1 MLLAVRFGQADGEQT
16 MTVLSAYFL
25 ALMGNFLLSLGFSL
39 QKKNVAW
46 LSAKKRGK
54 VRQTREVAGWAFGFL
69 LMNLQ
74 PVFNYL
80 ALKGLAPNI
89 VAAVSGS
96 NIIFTILLSRILL
109 GERIAREKWIWIV
122 LLALSLA
129 MAGLVG
135 QESSSVFNAE
145 AFWIAFF
152 IPTAFAMLVL
162 LGMRRIGARQIGLF
176 LGSAAGALGGFMVL
190 VLEGLRL
197 NHGSDFLSWV
207 ASPYLYVYIF
217 CGVSSFLIKQ
227 VAFEKGDMNAVAPSF
242 YGLLVLYP
250 SVAAYFVSA
259 VAMHPVQ
266 LAAFGGIAL
275 SIMFF
280 AK

>member
-1 MLLAVRFGQADGEQT
+1 
-16 MTVLSAYFL
+16 MTTLGAYFL
-25 ALMGNFLLSLGFSL
+25 ALFGNFLLSLGFSL

-46 LSAKKRGK
+46 LSAKKRGEA
-54 VRQTREVAGWAFGFL
+54 RQTREVVGWTFGFL

-74 PVFNYL
+74 PIFNYL
-80 ALKGLAPNI
+80 ALRGLAPNI

-109 GERIAREKWIWIV
+109 GERIPRAKWVWIV
-122 LLALSLA
+122 LLAGSLA
-129 MAGLVG
+129 MAGFVG
-135 QESSSVFNAE
+135 QESSSVFNVE

-162 LGMRRIGARQIGLF
+162 LVMRRIGARQIGLF

-197 NHGSDFLSWV
+197 KHGSDFLSWI

-217 CGVSSFLIKQ
+217 CGISSFLIKQ

-259 VAMHPVQ
+259 VLLHPLQV
-266 LAAFGGIAL
+266 AAFGGIAI
-275 SIMFF
+275 SIIFF